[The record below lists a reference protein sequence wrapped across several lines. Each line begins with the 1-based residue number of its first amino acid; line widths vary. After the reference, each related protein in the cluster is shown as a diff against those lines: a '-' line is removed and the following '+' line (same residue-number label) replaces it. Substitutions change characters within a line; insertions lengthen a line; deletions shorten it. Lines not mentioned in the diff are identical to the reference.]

1 MGPTIPMLRAGHT
14 RPQIPQLFTSAVRL
28 TQAPLQ
34 RVEPAGHPAHM
45 PMVHCMPSKHRFA
58 HRPQDAILVK
68 RLVSQPVAGAPS
80 QSPKFALHVVP
91 HRPAVHVGVW
101 FAPAGHRVPQTPQ
114 LFTSVVVFTQ
124 LPAPHCT
131 SGAQPFAH
139 IPLAHIPC
147 GALHTLR
154 QLPQFSAPCSEA
166 SQPFMGFWSQ
176 SP

>member
-14 RPQIPQLFTSAVRL
+14 RPQTPQLLTSAERM
-28 TQAPLQ
+28 THAPLQ
-34 RVEPAGHPAHM
+34 AVEPAAHTAHI
-45 PMVHCMPSKHRFA
+45 PMVHCMPSAHRFA
-58 HRPQDAILVK
+58 QRPQWVILVN

-80 QSPKFALHVVP
+80 QSPKFALHVVL
-91 HRPAVHVGVW
+91 HRPSAHVGVW
-101 FAPAGHRVPQTPQ
+101 FAPAGQRIPQAPQ
-114 LFTSVVVFTQ
+114 LFTSVAVFTQ

-131 SGAQPFAH
+131 RGAQPLVH
-139 IPLAHIPC
+139 IPLAQLPC
-147 GALHTLR
+147 GARHTVR